1 MKNVELK
8 YGSTSHTGK
17 VREENQDAIRIQ
29 EPDDPALAAQYGSL
43 YAIAD
48 GMGGYSHGSVA
59 SQTALESFFTTF
71 YAGRPHQSLRNLREG
86 VQTAN
91 LAVYQ
96 AAQRLG
102 VLRMGTTLTAVNILD
117 HQLYLTHVGD
127 SRAYL
132 IRDGQAKCLTKDHTV
147 AGELV
152 QMKLISP
159 DKVRSHSR
167 RSFLN
172 KSLGI
177 ELFVQP
183 DVAQIALKEDDLLIL
198 CSDGVWSVIEDEE
211 FAQLTGDSRNLN
223 SLSQTLIE
231 LAMTRESDDNVSA
244 LFVHVHKL
252 ERPALDESDQN
263 HRLSHRIRSWFSAR
277 TDDGRRKTEVH
288 RPSLRAGVLRLA

>member
-8 YGSTSHTGK
+8 YGSTTHTGK
-17 VREENQDAIRIQ
+17 VREENQDSLRVY
-29 EPDDPALAAQYGSL
+29 EPDDPALAEKYGSL
-43 YAIAD
+43 YALAD
-48 GMGGYSHGSVA
+48 GMGGYSHGSLA
-59 SQTALESFFTTF
+59 SQTALEAFFTTF
-71 YAGRPHQSLRNLREG
+71 YEGRPHKSLNNLRDG

-91 LAVYQ
+91 LAVHQ
-96 AAQRLG
+96 AAQRAG

-117 HQLYLTHVGD
+117 RHLYLTHVGD

-152 QMKLISP
+152 RMKLISP
-159 DKVRSHSR
+159 DKVRAHNQ

-183 DVAQIALKEDDLLIL
+183 DVAQVALKEDDLIVL

-211 FAQLTGDSRNLN
+211 FADLTGNSRDLN

-231 LAMTRESDDNVSA
+231 LAMNRESDDNVSA

-252 ERPALDESDQN
+252 EHPALEESN
-263 HRLSHRIRSWFSAR
+263 HNHTLSHRLRGWF
-277 TDDGRRKTEVH
+277 TGKTGDGGRKLVA
-288 RPSLRAGVLRLA
+288 SSKWQVA

>member
-8 YGSTSHTGK
+8 YGSTTHTGK
-17 VREENQDAIRIQ
+17 VREENQDSLRVH
-29 EPDDPALAAQYGSL
+29 EPDDPELTAKYGSL
-43 YAIAD
+43 YALAD
-48 GMGGYSHGSVA
+48 GMGGYSHGSLA

-71 YAGRPHQSLRNLREG
+71 YAGRPKQSLNNLRQG

-102 VLRMGTTLTAVNILD
+102 VMRMGTTLTAINILD
-117 HQLYLTHVGD
+117 QHLYLTHVGD

-132 IRDGQAKCLTKDHTV
+132 IRDRQAKCLTKDHTV

-152 QMKLISP
+152 RMKLISP
-159 DKVRSHSR
+159 DKVRAHNQ

-183 DVAQIALKEDDLLIL
+183 DVAQVALKEDDLIVL
-198 CSDGVWSVIEDEE
+198 CSDVVWSVIEDDE
-211 FAQLTGDSRNLN
+211 FAQLAGDSRDLN
-223 SLSQTLIE
+223 NLSQTLIE
-231 LAMTRESDDNVSA
+231 LAMDRESDDNVSA

-252 ERPALDESDQN
+252 DRPVQEESN
-263 HRLSHRIRSWFSAR
+263 HNHTLSNRLRGWFSKKPE
-277 TDDGRRKTEVH
+277 DEGRKLVVG
-288 RPSLRAGVLRLA
+288 SW